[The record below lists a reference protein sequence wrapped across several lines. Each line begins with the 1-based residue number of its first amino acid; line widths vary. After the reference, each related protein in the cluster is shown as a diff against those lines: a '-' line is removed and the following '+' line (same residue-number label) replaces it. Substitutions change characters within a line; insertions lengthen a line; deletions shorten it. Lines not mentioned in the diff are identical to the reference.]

1 MSIGQYNGTAI
12 VSVSLIV
19 NSVCIHGAVLIY
31 INVNRMR
38 RLMSGGSQ
46 VPMMLRMILV
56 TAIGVPLMAQKD
68 QFNFL
73 VLLQV
78 VVMEEPY

>member
-1 MSIGQYNGTAI
+1 
-12 VSVSLIV
+12 
-19 NSVCIHGAVLIY
+19 
-31 INVNRMR
+31 
-38 RLMSGGSQ
+38 MSGGSQ

-56 TAIGVPLMAQKD
+56 MAIGVLLMAQKD